1 MTMTL
6 GRALPLILVASAL
19 SLADAAAQNLPWP
32 GEAPAAP
39 AGAPAQQAPAPMPMP
54 MMAPP
59 PPMQAGPPQQQQQ
72 GGPSQQ
78 CVTEFTEL
86 RMNVEMLAANA
97 RAAGERKVAR
107 EEMCKVVQLYAT
119 AEAKWVKFT
128 VDNVV
133 RCGIPPDL
141 PKKLRE
147 VHAKTQVARKNIC
160 SAGPAGPAGPA
171 APSLSDAL
179 GTTRL
184 PVPDGSQSGRG
195 TLDTLTGN
203 AIAR

>member
-6 GRALPLILVASAL
+6 GRALPFVLAAIAL
-19 SLADAAAQNLPWP
+19 SLTNANTQTLPWP
-32 GEAPAAP
+32 GQAPP
-39 AGAPAQQAPAPMPMP
+39 GAPGVGGPAP

-59 PPMQAGPPQQQQQ
+59 PPMQPTQPPPQQQS
-72 GGPSQQ
+72 GPQEQ
-78 CVTEFTEL
+78 CVVQFTEL
-86 RMNVEMLAANA
+86 RANVEKLGANA
-97 RAAGERKVAR
+97 RAAGERKVSR
-107 EEMCKVVQLYAT
+107 EEMCKSVQAFAA

-128 VDNVV
+128 ADNAV
-133 RCGIPPDL
+133 RCGIPPEV

-147 VHAKTQVARKNIC
+147 VHAHTLTARKNIC
-160 SAGPAGPAGPA
+160 SAGPTGPAGPA

-184 PVPDGSQSGRG
+184 PVPEGSQSGRG